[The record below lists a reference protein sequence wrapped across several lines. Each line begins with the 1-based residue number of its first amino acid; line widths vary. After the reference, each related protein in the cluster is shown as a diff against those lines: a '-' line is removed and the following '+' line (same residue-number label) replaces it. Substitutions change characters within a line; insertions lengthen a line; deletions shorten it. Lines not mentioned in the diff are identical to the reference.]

1 MKLKEIKP
9 GIDSDNSKEVKDR
22 LYRIYRN
29 MISRCYNESAKD
41 YKYYGGKGIR
51 MCQSWRSSFSS
62 FCVWSLMNGYRN
74 DLTID
79 RIDGDKDYSPEN
91 CRWVYMDIQGKNKRN
106 LRNVEY
112 NGETVCLAELCRKN
126 NMDYDLVRHRLDRG
140 KSVEEALNPHKMSAS
155 ESNRVRWKNKK
166 GNNSNC
172 RVKAVK

>member
-1 MKLKEIKP
+1 
-9 GIDSDNSKEVKDR
+9 
-22 LYRIYRN
+22 
-29 MISRCYNESAKD
+29 
-41 YKYYGGKGIR
+41 
-51 MCQSWRSSFSS
+51 
-62 FCVWSLMNGYRN
+62 MNGYRN

-91 CRWVYMDIQGKNKRN
+91 CRWVSMDIQGKNKSN

-166 GNNSNC
+166 
-172 RVKAVK
+172 RK